1 MEWIF
6 IGIAALVVLT
16 LAVLPIWKAKHQPGS
31 VHGDFRFDSHK
42 TGELSK
48 LGIKENPHSQITT
61 AGASSFVVRYYRF
74 VGAPKPV
81 PS

>member
-1 MEWIF
+1 MEWLI
-6 IGIAALVVLT
+6 ISGIVLVVLT

-48 LGIKENPHSQITT
+48 RGLFDKT
-61 AGASSFVVRYYRF
+61 
-74 VGAPKPV
+74 KW
-81 PS
+81 

>member
-6 IGIAALVVLT
+6 IGLAVLVVLA

-48 LGIKENPHSQITT
+48 RGLFDRTK
-61 AGASSFVVRYYRF
+61 FR
-74 VGAPKPV
+74 
-81 PS
+81 

>member
-48 LGIKENPHSQITT
+48 RGLFDKTKW
-61 AGASSFVVRYYRF
+61 R
-74 VGAPKPV
+74 
-81 PS
+81 

>member
-1 MEWIF
+1 MEWLI
-6 IGIAALVVLT
+6 ISGIVLVVLT

-48 LGIKENPHSQITT
+48 RGLFDKTKWS
-61 AGASSFVVRYYRF
+61 
-74 VGAPKPV
+74 
-81 PS
+81 